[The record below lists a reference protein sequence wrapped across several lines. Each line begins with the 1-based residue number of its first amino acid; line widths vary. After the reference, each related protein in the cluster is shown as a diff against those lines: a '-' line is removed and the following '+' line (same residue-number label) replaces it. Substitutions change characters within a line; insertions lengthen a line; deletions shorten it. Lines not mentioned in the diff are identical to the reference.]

1 MLKPVISL
9 VICVSTLLVASG
21 AMADT
26 CDWESYAS
34 APYQGFAFPDLNA
47 KYWRIQFGV
56 GGPLELEKVIH
67 IRGKPV
73 NARYFSYTTYDGPT
87 NAILS
92 HAADTDLMRK
102 NGEYD
107 IYIGLPQ
114 AIAAA
119 KQILENTRGITG
131 EMNFLPVEPQGRRL
145 PRKRG
150 FELWYRVYLENSGR
164 KGLPQAEMLY
174 ADAATNELKPAK
186 CTTNAKRPAVP
197 VAALPTIPPM
207 NKHHE
212 IKFYRLE
219 GTSLYPN
226 PHNQYLATRLN
237 PRDGRVATIE
247 FRPPPPDSMRYWSI
261 CLGGLDTTTSGCL
274 HDDEILAANGLESG
288 VELPPE
294 TRVRVMIAPESMR
307 DRAKEEKMAFL
318 PWGRHYR
325 QFAIYRNLL
334 ADGDFEGNMRLVPP
348 YKKGG
353 DSADRFIGDWAPVG
367 AQY

>member
-1 MLKPVISL
+1 MLRSL
-9 VICVSTLLVASG
+9 LPAVVLSLCCAGTGIAEV
-21 AMADT
+21 

-34 APYQGFAFPDLNA
+34 APYKGMAFPDLNA

-73 NARYFSYTTYDGPT
+73 NSRYFSFTTYDAPS

-92 HAADTDLMRK
+92 HVADTDLTRK
-102 NGEYD
+102 DGDYD

-119 KQILENTRGITG
+119 KQILENTRGITAG
-131 EMNFLPVEPQGRRL
+131 MNFLPVEPQGRRL

-150 FELWYRVYLENSGR
+150 FELWYRVYLENTGR
-164 KGLPQAEMLY
+164 KGLPAAEMLY
-174 ADAATNELKPAK
+174 ADAASNEFKPAA
-186 CTTNAKRPAVP
+186 CTANTKRPAVP
-197 VAALPTIPPM
+197 ISALPTIPPL

-212 IKFYRLE
+212 IKFYHIE

-226 PHNQYLATRLN
+226 PHNQYLASRLN

-247 FRPPPPDSMRYWSI
+247 FRPPPPGSMRYWSI
-261 CLGGLDTTTSGCL
+261 CLGGLSTTTSGCL
-274 HDDEILAANGLESG
+274 HDQEILAANDLDGT

-294 TRVRVMIAPESMR
+294 ARVRVMIGPESLR
-307 DRAKEEKMAFL
+307 RRAQQEKVAFL
-318 PWGRHYR
+318 PWGDHYR
-325 QFAIYRNLL
+325 QFIIYRNLL
-334 ADGDFEGNMRLVPP
+334 ADPDFEGNMRLVPP
-348 YKKGG
+348 WTKGG
-353 DSADRFIGDWAPVG
+353 ESADRFIADWAPTG
-367 AQY
+367 GQF